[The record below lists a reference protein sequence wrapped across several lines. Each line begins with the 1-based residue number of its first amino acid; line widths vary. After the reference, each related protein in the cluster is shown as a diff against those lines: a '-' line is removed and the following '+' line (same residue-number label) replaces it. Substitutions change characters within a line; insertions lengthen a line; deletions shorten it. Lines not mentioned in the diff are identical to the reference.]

1 MIKHYFK
8 VAIRN
13 LARRKV
19 LALINVLGLS
29 IGLACFTLF
38 LLYAVHEF
46 SYDRVHKN
54 ANNIYRV
61 YDWWNFTE
69 RSGSEPSSTTPLGP
83 AMKADLPDVKE
94 FVRYKGGWGK
104 NTVRVNEKIHQ
115 LDFSFADPQLFSVFT
130 FPLLSGNA
138 VNALQDPYNVVI
150 TKEKALQL
158 FGKSDVVGQSIEV
171 KKGDTYETFIVAGV
185 AENIP
190 DNSSLRFD
198 MIGSFNYVLN
208 TEDGKRS
215 NADWHM
221 TIGINVFVQLR
232 EGSNLP
238 EEKAKLSAFRAKYFS
253 DDKENLLKEKLW
265 DGKGNLPQGYG
276 LQPLREVH
284 TGVDVDKWGAV
295 DPKNIYMLIAI
306 AAGVLLIACINFTT
320 LAIGRSA
327 GRAKEVG
334 VRKVIGSLKKQLV
347 FQFLSES
354 LLLSLFSAVLGVIL
368 AFALLPLFNNLSG
381 QSLTF
386 SITQYPEMILWMLGL
401 VVLVGILSGSYPAL
415 VLSRFKPIEV
425 LKNKIRLAGSNF
437 FTKSLVTFQFVLSIG
452 LIISTI
458 IILQQLSHMR
468 AKNLGFNKENV
479 LMIRTGDGD
488 TKKIFPLLKQEL
500 QSSAAI
506 IGVTGSEMG
515 IGAGEGQMGGGYK
528 LPNGKVEGVIEY
540 PVEPEFKD
548 VMGFEL
554 LAGRWFSDKI
564 ASDST
569 TAIVV
574 NEAMVKNY
582 LGTTPEKALGIQLT
596 SPKGRKAPK
605 VIIGVTKNF
614 NFEDLK
620 REVRAQMF
628 RYPANFTPYVL
639 YIRVK
644 PGDPAPVLAKLEN
657 TWKKFMPD
665 VPFKYDFV
673 DEKFNLFYEKE
684 QRWSS
689 IVGWA
694 GGISIFLACLGLFGL
709 AALAAVN
716 RTKEIGIR
724 KVMGA
729 SVTNIVQLLS
739 KDFLK
744 LILIA
749 LVIASPLA
757 WYFMNSWLQDFVY
770 RIHIG
775 YLVFILS
782 GVFALTIALITIG
795 IQAVRAAMA
804 NPVNALRTE

>member
-13 LARRKV
+13 LARRKM

-46 SYDRVHKN
+46 SFDRVHKN
-54 ANNIYRV
+54 ADNIYRV
-61 YDWWNFTE
+61 YDWWNFTD
-69 RSGSEPSSTTPLGP
+69 RSGSEPNSTTPLGP
-83 AMKADLPDVKE
+83 AMKADFPEVKE
-94 FVRYKGGWGK
+94 FVRFKGGWN
-104 NTVRVNEKIHQ
+104 NTVRVNDKIHQ
-115 LDFSFADPQLFSVFT
+115 LNFAFADAQLFKVFT
-130 FPLLSGNA
+130 FPLLSGEA
-138 VNALQDPYNVVI
+138 VNALQEPHNVVI
-150 TKEKALQL
+150 TKEKAIQL
-158 FGKSDVVGQSIEV
+158 FGKTNVVGQPIDV
-171 KKGDTYETFIVAGV
+171 KKGDNYETFIVAAV

-190 DNSSLRFD
+190 DNSSVSFY
-198 MIGSFNYVLN
+198 MVCSFNYVLN
-208 TEDGKRS
+208 TEDCKKS
-215 NADWHM
+215 NADWLM
-221 TIGINVFVQLR
+221 TIGITNFVLLR
-232 EGSNLP
+232 EGSTLP
-238 EEKAKLSAFRAKYFS
+238 KEPAKLYAFRAKYNS
-253 DDKENLLKEKLW
+253 GEKAELQKEKLW
-265 DGKGNLPQGYG
+265 DGQGNPPNGYG

-284 TGVDVDKWGAV
+284 TGVNVDKWAAV

-334 VRKVIGSLKKQLV
+334 VRKVIGSMKKQLV

-354 LLLSLFSAVLGVIL
+354 LLLSLFSAILGLLL

-386 SITQYPEMILWMLGL
+386 SVTQYPEMIFFLLGL
-401 VVLVGILSGSYPAL
+401 VVLVGLLSGSYPAL
-415 VLSRFKPIEV
+415 VLSGFKPIDV

-452 LIISTI
+452 LIISTV

-468 AKNLGFNKENV
+468 AKNLGFKKENV
-479 LMIRTGDGD
+479 LMIRTGDGE
-488 TKKIFPLLKQEL
+488 TQKIFPLLKQEL
-500 QSSAAI
+500 QSSASI
-506 IGVTGSEMG
+506 VGVTGSEMG

-540 PVEPEFKD
+540 PVEPAFKE

-554 LAGRWFSDKI
+554 LAGRWFTNEI

-582 LGTTPEKALGIQLT
+582 LGITPQDAIGLQLT
-596 SPKGRKAPK
+596 SPKGRGKAK
-605 VIIGVTKNF
+605 TIIGVTKDF

-628 RYPANFTPYVL
+628 RYPANFKPHVV
-639 YIRVK
+639 YIRLK
-644 PGDPAPVLAKLEN
+644 PGDPAPVLAKVESA
-657 TWKKFMPD
+657 WKKFIPD

-673 DEKFNLFYEKE
+673 DEKFSLFYEKE

-724 KVMGA
+724 KVLGA
-729 SVTNIVQLLS
+729 SVTNIIQLLS

-744 LILIA
+744 LIIIA
-749 LVIASPLA
+749 LVIASPVA

-770 RIHIG
+770 RINIG
-775 YLVFILS
+775 YLVFILA
-782 GVFALTIALITIG
+782 GVFALTIAIITIG